1 MKKTAESKSGATK
14 QASAKVKP
22 PTYQPTAQEMNE
34 GFEMPGASMETV
46 RQAVFKPLDKEDK
59 TLHNRRQ

>member
-1 MKKTAESKSGATK
+1 MKKTVESKSGATK

-34 GFEMPGASMETV
+34 EFDMPGASMETV
-46 RQAVFKPLDKEDK
+46 RQAVFQPLDKEDK
-59 TLHNRRQ
+59 TLHNRQQ